1 MINKKTK
8 NTNPKTQKTQKN
20 TKAKTKTNQVSSNTK
35 TRKKKKGKRETEKGM
50 VSCGVRCP
58 M

>member
-8 NTNPKTQKTQKN
+8 NTNPKTQKLK
-20 TKAKTKTNQVSSNTK
+20 KTKTNQVSSNMK

-58 M
+58 L